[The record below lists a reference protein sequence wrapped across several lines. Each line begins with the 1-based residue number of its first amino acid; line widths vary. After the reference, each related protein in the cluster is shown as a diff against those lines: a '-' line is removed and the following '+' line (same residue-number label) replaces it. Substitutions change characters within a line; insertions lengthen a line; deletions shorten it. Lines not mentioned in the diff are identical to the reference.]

1 MSHAM
6 HTWSG
11 IFTELFNKYLNYNY
25 LSSIIFIQDN
35 TENEN
40 LKNEIRKLNNE
51 LDNQKE
57 ITNFWKSMFE
67 KTAIKY
73 KNELINED

>member
-6 HTWSG
+6 YTWSG

-25 LSSIIFIQDN
+25 LSSIFIQDN
-35 TENEN
+35 TENQK
-40 LKNEIRKLNNE
+40 LKNEIRKLNEE
-51 LDNQKE
+51 LNNQKE

-67 KTAIKY
+67 KTAIKC

>member
-1 MSHAM
+1 MY
-6 HTWSG
+6 TWSG

-25 LSSIIFIQDN
+25 LSSIFIQDN
-35 TENEN
+35 TENQK
-40 LKNEIRKLNNE
+40 LKNEIRKLNEE
-51 LDNQKE
+51 LNNQKE

-67 KTAIKY
+67 KTAIKC

>member
-11 IFTELFNKYLNYNY
+11 IFTELFNKYLTYNY
-25 LSSIIFIQDN
+25 ISSIVFSYDD
-35 TENEN
+35 TENKR
-40 LKNEIRKLNNE
+40 LKNEIKKLNNE

-67 KTAIKY
+67 KTAIKH
-73 KNELINED
+73 KKELINED

>member
-1 MSHAM
+1 MY
-6 HTWSG
+6 TWSG

-25 LSSIIFIQDN
+25 LSSIVFSYDD
-35 TENEN
+35 TENKR
-40 LKNEIRKLNNE
+40 LKNEIRKLNEE
-51 LDNQKE
+51 LNNQKE

-67 KTAIKY
+67 KTAIKC